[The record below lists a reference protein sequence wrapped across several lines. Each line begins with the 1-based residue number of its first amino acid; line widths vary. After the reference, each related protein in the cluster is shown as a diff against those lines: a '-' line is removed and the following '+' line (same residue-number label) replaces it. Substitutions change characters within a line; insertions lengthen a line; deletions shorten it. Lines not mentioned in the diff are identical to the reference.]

1 MDEEVTDLENDEEDK
16 GEENDDMEIL
26 GVRP

>member
-1 MDEEVTDLENDEEDK
+1 MDEEVTDLENDKEGK
-16 GEENDDMEIL
+16 GEEDDDMEIL